1 MFLENLKLLMRWLK
15 LKFLPMN
22 SKKFLNNKKM
32 LQNKNKKFRINNNYK
47 HFKIKVLKNQLQ
59 EQVIPV

>member
-32 LQNKNKKFRINNNYK
+32 LQNKNKKFRINNNNK
-47 HFKIKVLKNQLQ
+47 HFKIKV
-59 EQVIPV
+59 